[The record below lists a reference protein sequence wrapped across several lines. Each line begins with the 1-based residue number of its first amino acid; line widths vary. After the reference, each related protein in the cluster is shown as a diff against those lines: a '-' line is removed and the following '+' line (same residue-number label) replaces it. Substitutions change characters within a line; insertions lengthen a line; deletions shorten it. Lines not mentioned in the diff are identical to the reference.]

1 MGAVRSPRPVNLFCG
16 LISNDPGLMKRAVR
30 LLEQHQGPTDVVS
43 EIWPFDMTEYYTAEM
58 GEDLQRQFVSFARL
72 IEPGELPSIK
82 ILTNSLERRVNH
94 DLGLPEEQ
102 RRVNLDPGYL
112 TLSKIVLATT
122 KDFSHRLYL
131 GNGIYAESTL
141 HFENGRW
148 VAWPWTY
155 PDYADERYHAF
166 FEQLRESY
174 RAKLSQA
181 SDQCGPRP
189 RSGDG
194 GGQHA

>member
-1 MGAVRSPRPVNLFCG
+1 MGAIRSPRLVNLFCG
-16 LISNDPGLMKRAVR
+16 LISSDPDLMKRAVR
-30 LLEQHQGPTDVVS
+30 LLEQHQGPTDAAS
-43 EIWPFDMTEYYTAEM
+43 ELWPFDMTDYYMAEM

-72 IEPGELPSIK
+72 IEPGGLPSIK
-82 ILTNSLERRVNH
+82 VLTNTLERRVNH

-141 HFENGRW
+141 HFENGHW
-148 VAWPWTY
+148 TAWPWTY
-155 PDYADERYHAF
+155 PDYAGPRYHGF
-166 FEQLRESY
+166 FEQLRENYKS
-174 RAKLSQA
+174 KLTQA
-181 SDQCGPRP
+181 AERGGAGGLGG
-189 RSGDG
+189 GDG
-194 GGQHA
+194 GRRA